1 MRQLKNFYKLKQWEK
16 KREQIL
22 RRDHF
27 QCQEA
32 KRYGKYMEAVIVH
45 HIYPLEEYPELALK
59 SWNLISL
66 SKEYHNQ
73 MHDRKTNK
81 ITDVGAYWQR
91 KRKKD
96 FDKWKERPPSLCEKR
111 NRYWRNGLE
120 DPFQ

>member
-1 MRQLKNFYKLKQWEK
+1 
-16 KREQIL
+16 
-22 RRDHF
+22 
-27 QCQEA
+27 
-32 KRYGKYMEAVIVH
+32 MEAVIVH

-73 MHDRKTNK
+73 MYDRKTNK

-96 FDKWKERPPSLCEKR
+96 FDKWKERHPPPFVKKEI
-111 NRYWRNGLE
+111 GLGE
-120 DPFQ
+120 TG

>member
-73 MHDRKTNK
+73 MHDRK
-81 ITDVGAYWQR
+81 
-91 KRKKD
+91 RKKA
-96 FDKWKERPPSLCEKR
+96 FDKWTERPPSLCEKR

-120 DPFQ
+120 DSFQ